1 MHTNTST
8 SSKKTNQPSLGLALG
23 GGGAR
28 GLAHILAFEAID
40 ACGIAPSAIAGT
52 SMGAI
57 MGALYASGKS
67 GVQIRAGLEK
77 MLVTKNDNIKDIL
90 SNTPNLFKWLSIV
103 RLEMN
108 KGGLLKTDKFL
119 HYLMEEIGVTTFEEL
134 KIPLHVV
141 TTDFWS
147 GEEVVISS
155 GELLPAINA
164 SMAIPGVFAPVVIDD
179 RVLVDGGLVNN
190 LPYEIV
196 APLCD
201 HTITID
207 VAPCRSRQAHES
219 MIPGVV
225 ESVIGMFDLMS
236 EKERLNK
243 QNNATSTIYI
253 HPKISNVRILD
264 FDKIE
269 SVFEQSQESMLDLK
283 RQLIEK
289 GYCAS

>member
-1 MHTNTST
+1 MHTNIST
-8 SSKKTNQPSLGLALG
+8 SSKKTNKPSLGLALG

-28 GLAHILAFEAID
+28 GLAHILAFEVID
-40 ACGIAPSAIAGT
+40 ACGITPSTIAGT
-52 SMGAI
+52 SMGSI

-67 GVQIRAGLEK
+67 GAQIREGLEK
-77 MLVTKNDNIKDIL
+77 MLVAKNDNIKDIL
-90 SNTPNLFKWLSIV
+90 SKTPNLFKWLSIV
-103 RLEMN
+103 RVEMN
-108 KGGLLKTDKFL
+108 RGGLLKTDKFL

-164 SMAIPGVFAPVVIDD
+164 SMAIPGIFAPVVIED

-201 HTITID
+201 HTVAID
-207 VAPCRSRQAHES
+207 VAPCRSRQAHEPL
-219 MIPGVV
+219 IPGVV
-225 ESVIGMFDLMS
+225 ESVIGMFDLLS

-243 QNNATSTIYI
+243 QNKATSTIYI
-253 HPKISNVRILD
+253 HPKISNIRILD
-264 FDKIE
+264 FDKME

-289 GYCAS
+289 GYCTS